1 MVEIPENFS
10 SEKSETLC
18 CCGDREIMSHIYY
31 CEILSENR
39 KQKTSYEKIYN
50 GGNSEKTEVYKR
62 FEENFKV
69 RERIQNKCEITET
82 ASKVK
87 QQRKIKKLPPC
98 DPLVDPL
105 V

>member
-1 MVEIPENFS
+1 MQEEFRIKYPSVRIFAIRNKMVEIPENFS

-50 GGNSEKTEVYKR
+50 GSISEKTEVYKW
-62 FEENFKV
+62 FEANFKV
-69 RERIQNKCEITET
+69 REIIQNKC
-82 ASKVK
+82 
-87 QQRKIKKLPPC
+87 
-98 DPLVDPL
+98 
-105 V
+105 